1 MLSEKNFFSIL
12 NNQSNHFPGY
22 NENQSEGD
30 GKILERALFGGLTG
44 FNKDSDTLLEN
55 RFESVSGEHDK
66 NYYSKIFE
74 IVRTRQPHNNPKN
87 PPGHFPQQLL
97 KEIVRTLAIKTRRIQ
112 PGDSITLPHPF
123 LDVRLYTAVNSIL
136 DRREGVDAFID
147 FVLPNKTIRTV
158 TLDATL
164 QDIKNSFKADILF
177 SLPPEIKRNF
187 RRDTFIEDFVDT
199 KRCTTF
205 FYELSEKIVNVLTNP
220 KNMVNIEER
229 LAHPTKHVVPQDV
242 LYCTGNTYRKNDM
255 EVK

>member
-1 MLSEKNFFSIL
+1 MFGEKNFFPTP
-12 NNQSNHFPGY
+12 NNRPRPLPGY
-22 NENQSEGD
+22 DENQSEGD

-44 FNKDSDTLLEN
+44 FDKNSDTFFEN
-55 RFESVSGEHDK
+55 RFESVSGEHDE
-66 NYYSKIFE
+66 NYYSQIFK
-74 IVRTRQPHNNPKN
+74 IVRTRQPHDNPKN

-97 KEIVRTLAIKTRRIQ
+97 KEIVRALAIKTKRIQ
-112 PGDSITLPHPF
+112 PGDSMPFPHPF
-123 LDVRLYTAVNSIL
+123 LDVHLYTAVNSIL
-136 DRREGVDAFID
+136 DRREGVDAFVD

-187 RRDTFIEDFVDT
+187 QRDTFIEDFVDT
-199 KRCTTF
+199 QKCTTF
-205 FYELSEKIVNVLTNP
+205 IHELSEKIVSVLTNS

-229 LAHPTKHVVPQDV
+229 LAHPTKHVVPQNV
-242 LYCTGNTYRKNDM
+242 LYTDALTYRKSE